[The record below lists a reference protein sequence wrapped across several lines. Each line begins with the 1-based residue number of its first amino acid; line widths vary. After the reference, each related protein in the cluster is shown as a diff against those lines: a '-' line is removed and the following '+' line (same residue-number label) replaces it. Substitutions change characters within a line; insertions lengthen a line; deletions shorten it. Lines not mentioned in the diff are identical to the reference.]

1 VCIWLLFVACGSGLA
16 GSFSVQVVFL
26 AWGLSYAGFVS
37 SFNWSVRMLSLGFI
51 KSFIHQKK
59 KKSFTIYN
67 FFQLY
72 KSSHIISSEN
82 SGV

>member
-37 SFNWSVRMLSLGFI
+37 SFNWSVRMLSFELMKGFY
-51 KSFIHQKK
+51 SSKK
-59 KKSFTIYN
+59 KQYS
-67 FFQLY
+67 
-72 KSSHIISSEN
+72 N
-82 SGV
+82 S